1 MLSSQSLRRREQRRS
16 LPKPILERNDAVLE
30 HLGLAHHAAI
40 RQAARYPGEQDEL
53 VQEGCLGL
61 IHGLAN
67 FDPQRGCRI
76 STYVLA
82 RVHGQILH
90 FRRDRQHVL
99 RIPWRL
105 KDLHSRG
112 MRLRAQRLQERLE
125 PLDETGLAAS
135 LDVTVERWRE
145 ALMAHALGHVDSLD
159 VAPAIQAVDRE
170 LRSSLLDQIE
180 APPVMSASTF
190 EATFEADEED
200 PRLRWLQGALKA
212 LEPRQRCWL
221 LARYVDNIPI
231 RDLALKEK
239 VAPGLLRKAI
249 REALSLLRQ
258 AARTPISRQDPEESR
273 STWLKPQPRP
283 SAIR

>member
-53 VQEGCLGL
+53 VQEGRLGL

-67 FDPQRGCRI
+67 FDSQRGCRI

-112 MRLRAQRLQERLE
+112 MRLQAQRFQERLE
-125 PLDETGLAAS
+125 PLDEAGLAAS
-135 LDVTVERWRE
+135 LDVSVERWRE
-145 ALMAHALGHVDSLD
+145 ALIAHALGHVDSLD
-159 VAPAIQAVDRE
+159 VAPAIQAVDGE

-190 EATFEADEED
+190 ESTFEADEDE

-212 LEPRQRCWL
+212 LEPRQRSWL

-258 AARTPISRQDPEESR
+258 AAQTSISRQDPEESR
-273 STWLKPQPRP
+273 PTWLKRQPRP

>member
-135 LDVTVERWRE
+135 LDVSVERWRE

-159 VAPAIQAVDRE
+159 VAPAIQAVDGE

-180 APPVMSASTF
+180 ALPVMSASTF
-190 EATFEADEED
+190 EADEEE

-258 AARTPISRQDPEESR
+258 AARTPFSQQDPEESR
-273 STWLKPQPRP
+273 PAWLKRQPRP

>member
-180 APPVMSASTF
+180 ALPVMSASTF
-190 EATFEADEED
+190 EADEEE

-258 AARTPISRQDPEESR
+258 AARTSISQQDPEESPPA
-273 STWLKPQPRP
+273 WLKRQPRP

>member
-16 LPKPILERNDAVLE
+16 LPKPILERNDALLE

-159 VAPAIQAVDRE
+159 VAPAIQAVDGE

-180 APPVMSASTF
+180 ALPVMSASTF
-190 EATFEADEED
+190 EADEEE

-258 AARTPISRQDPEESR
+258 AARTPFSQQDPEESR
-273 STWLKPQPRP
+273 PAWLKRQPRP

>member
-53 VQEGCLGL
+53 VQEGRLGL

-112 MRLRAQRLQERLE
+112 MRLQAQRLQERLE
-125 PLDETGLAAS
+125 PLDEAGLAAS
-135 LDVTVERWRE
+135 LDVSVERWRE

-159 VAPAIQAVDRE
+159 VAPAIQAVDGE

-180 APPVMSASTF
+180 ALPVMSASTF
-190 EATFEADEED
+190 EADEEE

-239 VAPGLLRKAI
+239 VAPELLRKAI
-249 REALSLLRQ
+249 REAFSLLRQ
-258 AARTPISRQDPEESR
+258 AAQTSISRQDPEESR
-273 STWLKPQPRP
+273 PAWLKPQPRP

>member
-53 VQEGCLGL
+53 VQEGRLGL

-90 FRRDRQHVL
+90 FRRDRQHML

-112 MRLRAQRLQERLE
+112 MRLQAQRLQERLE

-159 VAPAIQAVDRE
+159 VAPAIQAVDGE

-180 APPVMSASTF
+180 DPSSMPVSL
-190 EATFEADEED
+190 DE
-200 PRLRWLQGALKA
+200 PTLLWLQDALKT
-212 LEPRQRCWL
+212 LEPQQRCWL
-221 LARYVDNIPI
+221 LARYVDNISI
-231 RDLALKEK
+231 QDLALREK
-239 VAPGLLRKAI
+239 VQPGVLRQSI
-249 REALSLLRQ
+249 RAALSILRQ
-258 AARTPISRQDPEESR
+258 AAQSSPAHSSVSHQVRKKPR
-273 STWLKPQPRP
+273 SASPRRRP
-283 SAIR
+283 KRFATH

>member
-53 VQEGCLGL
+53 VQEGRLGL

-112 MRLRAQRLQERLE
+112 MRLQAQRLQERLE

-159 VAPAIQAVDRE
+159 VAPAIQAVDGE

-190 EATFEADEED
+190 EADEEE

-239 VAPGLLRKAI
+239 VAPELLRKAI
-249 REALSLLRQ
+249 REAFSLLRQ
-258 AARTPISRQDPEESR
+258 AAQTSISRQDPEESR
-273 STWLKPQPRP
+273 PAWLKRQPRP

>member
-1 MLSSQSLRRREQRRS
+1 M
-16 LPKPILERNDAVLE
+16 PKPILERNDAVLE

-53 VQEGCLGL
+53 VQEGRLGL

-105 KDLHSRG
+105 KDLYSRG
-112 MRLRAQRLQERLE
+112 MRLQAQRFQERLE
-125 PLDETGLAAS
+125 PLDEAGLAAS
-135 LDVTVERWRE
+135 LDVSVERWRE
-145 ALMAHALGHVDSLD
+145 ALIAHALGHVDSLD
-159 VAPAIQAVDRE
+159 VAPAIQAVDGE

-190 EATFEADEED
+190 ESTFEADEDE

-212 LEPRQRCWL
+212 LEPRQRSWL

-258 AARTPISRQDPEESR
+258 AARTSISRQDPEESR
-273 STWLKPQPRP
+273 PTWLKRQPRP

>member
-53 VQEGCLGL
+53 VQEGRLGL

-112 MRLRAQRLQERLE
+112 MRLQAQRFQERLE
-125 PLDETGLAAS
+125 PLDEAGLAAS
-135 LDVTVERWRE
+135 LDVSVERWRE
-145 ALMAHALGHVDSLD
+145 ALIAHALGHVDSLD
-159 VAPAIQAVDRE
+159 VAPAIQAVDGE

-190 EATFEADEED
+190 ESTFEADEDE

-212 LEPRQRCWL
+212 LEPRQRSWL

-258 AARTPISRQDPEESR
+258 AAQTSISRQDPEESR
-273 STWLKPQPRP
+273 PTWLKRQPRP

>member
-105 KDLHSRG
+105 RDLHSRG

-159 VAPAIQAVDRE
+159 VAPAIKAVDGE

-180 APPVMSASTF
+180 ALPVMSASTF
-190 EATFEADEED
+190 EADEEE

-258 AARTPISRQDPEESR
+258 AAQTSISRQDPEESR
-273 STWLKPQPRP
+273 PAWLKRQPRP

>member
-53 VQEGCLGL
+53 VQEGRLGL

-112 MRLRAQRLQERLE
+112 MRLQAQRFQERLE
-125 PLDETGLAAS
+125 PLDEAGLAAS
-135 LDVTVERWRE
+135 LDVSVERWRE
-145 ALMAHALGHVDSLD
+145 ALIAHALGHVDSLD
-159 VAPAIQAVDRE
+159 VAPAIQAVDGE

-190 EATFEADEED
+190 ESTFEADEDE

-212 LEPRQRCWL
+212 LEPRQRSWL

-258 AARTPISRQDPEESR
+258 AARTSISRQDPEESR
-273 STWLKPQPRP
+273 PTWLKRQPRP

>member
-53 VQEGCLGL
+53 VQEGRLGL

-112 MRLRAQRLQERLE
+112 MRLQAQRLQERLE
-125 PLDETGLAAS
+125 PLDETGIAAS

-159 VAPAIQAVDRE
+159 VAPAIQAVDGE

-180 APPVMSASTF
+180 ALPVMSASTF
-190 EATFEADEED
+190 EADEEE

-239 VAPGLLRKAI
+239 VAPELLRKAI
-249 REALSLLRQ
+249 REAFSLLRQ
-258 AARTPISRQDPEESR
+258 AAQTSISRQDPEESR
-273 STWLKPQPRP
+273 PAWLKRQPRP

>member
-53 VQEGCLGL
+53 VQEGRLGL

-190 EATFEADEED
+190 EADEED

-258 AARTPISRQDPEESR
+258 AARTPFSQQDPEESR
-273 STWLKPQPRP
+273 PAWLKRQPRP

>member
-159 VAPAIQAVDRE
+159 VAPAIQAVDGE
-170 LRSSLLDQIE
+170 LRSSLLDQIV
-180 APPVMSASTF
+180 ALPVMSASTF
-190 EATFEADEED
+190 EADEEE

-258 AARTPISRQDPEESR
+258 AAPTPFSQQDPEESR
-273 STWLKPQPRP
+273 PAWLKRQPRP

>member
-190 EATFEADEED
+190 EADEEE

-258 AARTPISRQDPEESR
+258 AAPTPFSQQDPEESR
-273 STWLKPQPRP
+273 PAWLKRQPRP

>member
-16 LPKPILERNDAVLE
+16 LSKPILERNDAVLE

-40 RQAARYPGEQDEL
+40 RQAARYPGEQDDL
-53 VQEGCLGL
+53 VQEGRLGL

-112 MRLRAQRLQERLE
+112 MRLQAQRLQERLE
-125 PLDETGLAAS
+125 PLDEAGLAAS
-135 LDVTVERWRE
+135 LDVSVERWRE

-159 VAPAIQAVDRE
+159 VAPAIQAVDGE

-190 EATFEADEED
+190 ESTFEADEGE
-200 PRLRWLQGALKA
+200 PRIRWLQGALKA

-231 RDLALKEK
+231 KDLALKEK

>member
-159 VAPAIQAVDRE
+159 VAPAIQAVDGE

-180 APPVMSASTF
+180 ALPVMSASTF
-190 EATFEADEED
+190 EADEEE
-200 PRLRWLQGALKA
+200 PRLRWLLGALKA

-258 AARTPISRQDPEESR
+258 AARTPFSQQDPEESR
-273 STWLKPQPRP
+273 PAWLKRQPRP